1 MKLRRAMAVA
11 AATAVIA
18 PLTLLSAP
26 VAFAED
32 TAPPVRTQ
40 NDGGT
45 DGTGEGATGSGETE
59 DPAAGGEGGG
69 DTTPETPAD
78 DAEAPAGDPAD
89 GTTPEDG
96 DAENPG
102 DTPETPDQ
110 GDDQGED
117 QGEGDQGEDQGDDE
131 EPGEDENPVEEAP
144 IEEYP
149 SCEDGEI
156 DEGLKTKVTGLPNK
170 IVAGSGWDDFSLTVT
185 NDTGKELDKL
195 WVDLGVEYDANE
207 GLAEGLAEIQFKIED
222 RWTDEF
228 QLGHGFTGSFA
239 GYLTDVPD
247 GASITAEL
255 RIRVSAKAPA
265 GESIAFTSA
274 VYEGDNATCYYN
286 GDIYEFTVL
295 AAGTTPPKD
304 PKPAPTTGDKPNPA
318 GKNDR
323 TKPQGGAQRITGTLA
338 DTGSDPALPM
348 TAAAGAAAVLLGAG
362 AVLAVRR
369 RKAGTQ
375 A

>member
-1 MKLRRAMAVA
+1 
-11 AATAVIA
+11 
-18 PLTLLSAP
+18 
-26 VAFAED
+26 
-32 TAPPVRTQ
+32 
-40 NDGGT
+40 
-45 DGTGEGATGSGETE
+45 
-59 DPAAGGEGGG
+59 
-69 DTTPETPAD
+69 
-78 DAEAPAGDPAD
+78 
-89 GTTPEDG
+89 
-96 DAENPG
+96 
-102 DTPETPDQ
+102 
-110 GDDQGED
+110 
-117 QGEGDQGEDQGDDE
+117 
-131 EPGEDENPVEEAP
+131 
-144 IEEYP
+144 
-149 SCEDGEI
+149 
-156 DEGLKTKVTGLPNK
+156 
-170 IVAGSGWDDFSLTVT
+170 VAGSGWDDFSLTVT

-274 VYEGDNATCYYN
+274 VYEGDNATCYFN

-318 GKNDR
+318 DKNDR

-338 DTGSDPALPM
+338 DTGSDSALPM
-348 TAAAGAAAVLLGAG
+348 TGAAGAAAVVLGAG

-369 RKAGTQ
+369 RKAGPQ